1 LSSFSILFIKIF
13 INMKKILSIVAI
25 VLLTVSVMFT
35 ACRNDA
41 GSQSKT
47 EEATEAPATEEP
59 TAPAEETPEATSEVA
74 DTTQQQ
80 AE

>member
-1 LSSFSILFIKIF
+1 
-13 INMKKILSIVAI
+13 MKKILSIVAI

-47 EEATEAPATEEP
+47 EEAKETPAPAND
-59 TAPAEETPEATSEVA
+59 AQEANGENA
-74 DTTQQQ
+74 DTTQQAQ
-80 AE
+80 

>member
-1 LSSFSILFIKIF
+1 
-13 INMKKILSIVAI
+13 MLSIVAI
-25 VLLTVSVMFT
+25 VLLAVSVTFT

-41 GSQSKT
+41 GTQSKT

-59 TAPAEETPEATSEVA
+59 AAPAEETPAATSGTA

-80 AE
+80 AQ